1 MKRLNKKHDLI
12 NIQIL
17 DQSELKF
24 PNMGLIK
31 VHDAENKNA
40 LWLNTVKYN
49 NRKNISKSI
58 QSKKNNIEYFC
69 KRNNIDLINVN
80 TKNGYVEPLIKF
92 FNSRL
97 HRQ

>member
-17 DQSELKF
+17 DQSEFIL

-31 VHDAENKNA
+31 IHDAENKNA
-40 LWLNTVKYN
+40 SWIDTNIYS
-49 NRKNISKSI
+49 NRKIMSELI
-58 QSKKNNIEYFC
+58 LSKKSNIEYFC
-69 KRNNIDLINVN
+69 KRNNIDLISVN
-80 TKNGYVEPLIKF
+80 TKNGYVEPLVQF

-97 HRQ
+97 HR